1 MIARDDAFVVT
12 LDENKKSISN
22 AEKEL
27 IYWSDIIITDLSLEK
42 SRMATI
48 LQNYKGTYLNAW
60 KPEIPNWILS
70 EKDEIEHIT
79 AIRDIFAETNP
90 TKKGTYYDNAGNYI
104 HLLEDTYSKLK
115 ERIQA
120 YNQTPFIII
129 GQNLD
134 NFLSDFWIKKY
145 SVGTIFLEWKTK
157 NEIVEEAVM
166 LTKAQKVWIIFVDT
180 EISKDIPWELK
191 KNTWAEIYPLAQ
203 LEEDTSGWGY
213 IRYIEK
219 MINIF
224 VSAFDTYD

>member
-1 MIARDDAFVVT
+1 MIARDDAFIVT
-12 LDENKKSISN
+12 LDDSKKYLSN
-22 AEKEL
+22 ADKEL
-27 IYWSDIIITDLSLEK
+27 IHGSDIVISDLSLEK
-42 SRMATI
+42 SKMATV
-48 LQNYKGTYLNAW
+48 LQNYKGTYLNTW
-60 KPEIPNWILS
+60 KPEIGNWVLS

-90 TKKGTYYDNAGNYI
+90 AKKGVYYDNAGNYI
-104 HLLEDTYSKLK
+104 HLLEDTYSKLR

-120 YNQTPFIII
+120 YNQAPFIII

-134 NFLSDFWIKKY
+134 SFLSDFWIKQY
-145 SVGTIFLEWKTK
+145 SVGAISLEWKMR
-157 NEIVEEAVM
+157 NEIVEDAV
-166 LTKAQKVWIIFVDT
+166 LITKAQKVWIIFVDAGL
-180 EISKDIPWELK
+180 SKDIIGELEK
-191 KNTWAEIYPLAQ
+191 KTWAKVYPLAQ